1 MSNVIERLI
10 TEHSRLTRVVR
21 LLNDQS
27 NLRTDATAPNIGLLV
42 DALCYLTRFPDVTH
56 HVLEDRMVERLLA
69 KKALTA
75 DSGLEIE
82 EPHRT

>member
-1 MSNVIERLI
+1 
-10 TEHSRLTRVVR
+10 
-21 LLNDQS
+21 
-27 NLRTDATAPNIGLLV
+27 
-42 DALCYLTRFPDVTH
+42 
-56 HVLEDRMVERLLA
+56 MVERLLA